1 MKANVLILI
10 LGIFFMLNCTE
21 EEVISPN
28 SGSVK
33 IEMGSSSLLKSFN
46 AQANKNSVFPENS
59 RVRIVPKSVTGY
71 MEQQMAFVGEGNYN
85 TFWYIGGNRHSCELA
100 QELIH
105 FDFSSM
111 NTFIEESADTL
122 RNEAKLGYFDT
133 IKMQFVY
140 LDFVFAFHSSEY
152 SMRVYLN
159 QYDGF
164 EAGDIIIDGSKTSK
178 SIALEILWEWYQSNT
193 PQGCNKHILDY
204 TLDANQPFKMDKREA
219 DVLVTVDLDFS
230 QVLTFSQYPVIDYE
244 GHVDTSAPPL
254 FDIDNISNLTIYDIL
269 PGLMY
274 PFIKFDASVRFLD

>member
-1 MKANVLILI
+1 MKLKVLIFI
-10 LGIFFMLNCTE
+10 LGILLILNCSE
-21 EEVISPN
+21 DEVISPN

-33 IEMGSSSLLKSFN
+33 IEMGSSSLLKSFS
-46 AQANKNSVFPENS
+46 AQANENSVFPENS
-59 RVRIVPKSVTGY
+59 KVRIVPKTVSGY

-85 TFWYIGGNRHSCELA
+85 TFWYIGGNRQACELA

-122 RNEAKLGYFDT
+122 RDEAKLGIFDT

-140 LDFVFAFHSSEY
+140 LDFVFDFQSTEY

-164 EAGDIIIDGSKTSK
+164 EAGDILIDGSKVSN
-178 SIALEILWEWYQSNT
+178 SIALKILWEWYQSNT
-193 PQGCNKHILDY
+193 PSGCDKHIVDY
-204 TLDANQPFKMDKREA
+204 TLDANQPFKMDKRDA
-219 DVLVTVDLDFS
+219 DVLVTVDLDFT

-244 GHVDTSAPPL
+244 GHVDTSAPSL
-254 FDIDNISNLTIYDIL
+254 FDIENISNLTIYDIL
-269 PGLMY
+269 PGLQY
-274 PFIKFDASVRFLD
+274 PFIKFDAHVTFLD